1 MQCPR
6 IFHSLCS
13 SRREGV
19 LPKCRSATGP
29 RSQRPERGPTC
40 GNLANFHTRTR
51 CERGPFA
58 LRLRFSHLGNTPLPR
73 LLQGGKRFKW
83 SLVTSA
89 ATRVVQKSC
98 RQAAL
103 PRCSL
108 CSAAFMEV
116 PDSFYE
122 LVENVCRDLYIQS
135 LKEIPPDVVEAIRRA
150 AATETKEVAKRIFSH
165 YLKSIELGQT
175 ENMIVCQDT
184 GIPIYWVDI
193 GGNLRLD
200 GARLNTAIVRGTERA
215 TREHPLRS
223 SIVSPLQRENRQT
236 STGERIPI
244 IHYGFVPDSDVLDI
258 LFMPK
263 GSGSENMS
271 SMKMLV
277 PAEGVNGIKRF
288 VLEQVVGAGAKPCQP
303 TIVGVGIGGSSDLCM
318 TLAKRATTRPLGT
331 PNPDAQLAALE
342 AELFEAINQT
352 GIGPQGLGGDTTAL
366 GVHIESAWT
375 HITCN
380 PVAVNIQCWR
390 AERRRARISPDG
402 NVEIGF

>member
-1 MQCPR
+1 
-6 IFHSLCS
+6 
-13 SRREGV
+13 
-19 LPKCRSATGP
+19 
-29 RSQRPERGPTC
+29 
-40 GNLANFHTRTR
+40 
-51 CERGPFA
+51 
-58 LRLRFSHLGNTPLPR
+58 
-73 LLQGGKRFKW
+73 
-83 SLVTSA
+83 
-89 ATRVVQKSC
+89 
-98 RQAAL
+98 
-103 PRCSL
+103 
-108 CSAAFMEV
+108 MEV
-116 PDSFYE
+116 PDTFYE

-135 LKEIPPDVVEAIRRA
+135 LKEIPPDVVAAIRRA

-277 PAEGVNGIKRF
+277 PADGVNGIKRF
-288 VLEQVVGAGAKPCQP
+288 VLEQVVGAGAKPCPP

-318 TLAKRATTRPLGT
+318 ALAKEATARPLGSR
-331 PNPDAQLAALE
+331 NPDPQIAALE
-342 AELFEAINQT
+342 EELLDAINQT
-352 GIGPQGLGGDTTAL
+352 GIGPQGLGGNTTAL
-366 GVHIESAWT
+366 AVQIESAWT

-380 PVAVNIQCWR
+380 PVAVNMQCWR
-390 AERRRARISPDG
+390 AERRRAKITRDSK
-402 NVEIGF
+402 VELGF